1 MSAVATRS
9 PGHAEPAAANPDE
22 AIDDRPPD
30 AELLVSDSETLKA
43 LSDPLRLRI
52 LEAMVA
58 RLDAPWSA
66 KELAARLGV
75 PQTRLYHH
83 IELLLERGLIRA
95 AGQRVVSG
103 IIETRYRV
111 AALSFRLDRRLLS
124 GNAELQD
131 GGLEVLHTV
140 FDTTREDLARALQ
153 RHARADRSEE
163 AAAAD
168 DHGDPA
174 SAFGTDPD
182 RPILTRG
189 LARLSPSRAAEFR
202 ERVLALI
209 SEFES
214 DTESAAAETWGLL
227 LAFYRQDGDPAEASN
242 D

>member
-1 MSAVATRS
+1 MTPVATKR
-9 PGHAEPAAANPDE
+9 PAQGEPAAANPDE
-22 AIDDRPPD
+22 AVVDRAPD
-30 AELLVSDSETLKA
+30 AELLVSDPETLKA

-66 KELAARLGV
+66 KELAASLGV

-83 IELLLERGLIRA
+83 MELLLERGLIRV

-124 GNAELQD
+124 GNVELQD
-131 GGLEVLHTV
+131 GALDVLHTV

-153 RHARADRSEE
+153 RHARADRSETT
-163 AAAAD
+163 
-168 DHGDPA
+168 DPDA
-174 SAFGTDPD
+174 RAPAPGGFGTDPD

-189 LARLSPSRAAEFR
+189 LARLGPARAAEFR

-214 DTESAAAETWGLL
+214 DTESASAETWGLL
-227 LAFYRQDGDPAEASN
+227 LAFYRQDGDPVEVSH